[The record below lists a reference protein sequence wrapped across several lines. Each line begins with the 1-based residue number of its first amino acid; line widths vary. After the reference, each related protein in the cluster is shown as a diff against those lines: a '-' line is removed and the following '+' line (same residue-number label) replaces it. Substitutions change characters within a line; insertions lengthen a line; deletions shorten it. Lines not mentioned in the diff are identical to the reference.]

1 MRLKALF
8 TGGGTAGHVA
18 PNIAVIEELTKI
30 AKRRDVDLDIL
41 YVGRF
46 RGIERDL
53 ILKER
58 LKYKGVFSGKIRR
71 YFSWRNFT
79 DPILVFFGFF
89 QSIFIVFSF
98 KPDVVFAKGGFVT
111 VPVGL
116 AAWIRKIPLIVHE
129 SDSMLGLSN
138 KVLSKIAT
146 RLALGFPLELYRG
159 IPLSKAIFTG
169 NPVRKDVKEFDLN
182 RDELCAKYG
191 FNKRWPFLLVLGGSQ
206 GAQRINEL
214 IDSILEKM
222 VSTYTVV
229 HSVGAKGAGHF
240 KERRAMM
247 KEDLKKNYL
256 AFSFIQEEMGDFL
269 NAADLIISRA
279 GANAIS
285 EILFVKKP
293 SILIPFPYASSDHQ
307 NKNALFLQKEGLAS
321 VLEERHLTGYKL
333 LEEIDYLLAN
343 KKEMEKMIGNMEE
356 KFSINSEKLIAE
368 EILKF
373 CKD

>member
-182 RDELCAKYG
+182 RDSIADVKVTLNGVSGSDADFTITRLQGADALTAETTEPTTGQPTESDVEGGSSAGTVIIWIVILVV
-191 FNKRWPFLLVLGGSQ
+191 LVL
-206 GAQRINEL
+206 IVWL
-214 IDSILEKM
+214 
-222 VSTYTVV
+222 V
-229 HSVGAKGAGHF
+229 AK
-240 KERRAMM
+240 
-247 KEDLKKNYL
+247 KK
-256 AFSFIQEEMGDFL
+256 
-269 NAADLIISRA
+269 R
-279 GANAIS
+279 
-285 EILFVKKP
+285 
-293 SILIPFPYASSDHQ
+293 
-307 NKNALFLQKEGLAS
+307 
-321 VLEERHLTGYKL
+321 
-333 LEEIDYLLAN
+333 
-343 KKEMEKMIGNMEE
+343 
-356 KFSINSEKLIAE
+356 
-368 EILKF
+368 
-373 CKD
+373 